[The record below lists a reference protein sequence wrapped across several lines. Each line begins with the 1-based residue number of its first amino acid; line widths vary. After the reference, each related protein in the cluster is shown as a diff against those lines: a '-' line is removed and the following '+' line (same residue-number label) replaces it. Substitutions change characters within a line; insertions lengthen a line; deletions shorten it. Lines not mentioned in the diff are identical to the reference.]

1 MNSKHLKIIG
11 YVVLAI
17 LVLNMILFGMGL
29 VNGLVFWLVIALGA
43 IFVYFGL
50 PKMKENK

>member
-1 MNSKHLKIIG
+1 MNAKNLKIIG

-29 VNGLVFWLVIALGA
+29 INWIIFWLVIASGA
-43 IFVYFGL
+43 VLVYWGL
-50 PKMKENK
+50 PKMR